1 MSYIQLFKTG
11 HNEYQTESTAEMKWK
26 LKMKKQTNH
35 FLVFDESEEYGMWC
49 YATYGGTRDS
59 EWVHHRPRKNRY
71 KKTYVPDC
79 FNIIDYYSTSICE
92 PFKLYI
98 YREELNEEE
107 IVASCN

>member
-71 KKTYVPDC
+71 KKVCSLQYMLHAVLARGLAAHAQDHSPLQ
-79 FNIIDYYSTSICE
+79 SW
-92 PFKLYI
+92 
-98 YREELNEEE
+98 
-107 IVASCN
+107 